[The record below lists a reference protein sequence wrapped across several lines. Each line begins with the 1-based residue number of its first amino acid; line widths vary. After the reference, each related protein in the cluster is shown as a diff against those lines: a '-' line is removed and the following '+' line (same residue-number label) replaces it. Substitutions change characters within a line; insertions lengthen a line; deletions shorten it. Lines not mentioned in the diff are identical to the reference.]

1 MNMDEQQLT
10 YEQFKEDILR
20 WKNTH
25 REEYVRFAR
34 LMTNG
39 DEKQYLAICRA
50 IFRQLPKIKTEWE
63 LCWNDDSAENF
74 ANIDLQ
80 FKENAVPGQIVELY
94 RKQREESSP
103 LPDTPPT
110 TLWGRMKSFFSGKS
124 KDPGITLSAPLVLSW
139 LYYGK
144 SFEAMVGMVDRQMKN
159 PKADKADKMSCSFV
173 IRQII
178 DVSIKS
184 GFRTQT
190 DWDRYFSMNEAIE
203 SGHIGEWALQ
213 SVADDMTG
221 ETEPSKHTG
230 ISQSV
235 TESVNEFTATSDV
248 PKSRGRQ
255 KAKEIPLIDYLDC
268 DNKEAVIG
276 VIWKFISKYDT
287 AAEQALTY
295 YALNE
300 LGLLVGMGSAKEFAA
315 ALIRQFEGMGSMK
328 SESSYRQAIHI
339 LTTTQHVMK
348 DGVNRM
354 CVMLNGDICQTL
366 LAELKAELTGAVN
379 GAIHPPAD
387 KPPEMG

>member
-1 MNMDEQQLT
+1 MT
-10 YEQFKEDILR
+10 YEQFKADILR
-20 WKNTH
+20 WKNAH
-25 REEYVRFAR
+25 REEYSRFAR

-63 LCWNDDSAENF
+63 LCWNDDSTEGF
-74 ANIDLQ
+74 DNIDLQ

-144 SFEAMVGMVDRQMKN
+144 SFEAMVSMVDRQIKN

-184 GFRTQT
+184 GFRTQA

-203 SGHIGEWALQ
+203 EGNVGEWALQ
-213 SVADDMTG
+213 SVAEEMAIDNGNNENTADVVTDTD
-221 ETEPSKHTG
+221 ETPTV
-230 ISQSV
+230 QR
-235 TESVNEFTATSDV
+235 TAGKKKIQERLLAT
-248 PKSRGRQ
+248 
-255 KAKEIPLIDYLDC
+255 YLDC
-268 DNKEAVIG
+268 ENKEAVISC
-276 VIWKFISKYDT
+276 IRNFITVNTS
-287 AAEQALTY
+287 AVHQALPFY
-295 YALNE
+295 VLKD
-300 LGLLVGMGSAKEFAA
+300 LRLVAGMHTAKEYSTGL
-315 ALIRQFEGMGSMK
+315 ALQFPDLLTLK
-328 SESSYRQAIHI
+328 SESAIRQAVGF
-339 LTTTQHVMK
+339 LKTARHVIK
-348 DGVNRM
+348 DGKDQSALLIESDENRE
-354 CVMLNGDICQTL
+354 LFQTL
-366 LAELKAELTGAVN
+366 AGSIRNIIGTDKETDMAE
-379 GAIHPPAD
+379 
-387 KPPEMG
+387 

>member
-1 MNMDEQQLT
+1 
-10 YEQFKEDILR
+10 
-20 WKNTH
+20 
-25 REEYVRFAR
+25 
-34 LMTNG
+34 MT
-39 DEKQYLAICRA
+39 
-50 IFRQLPKIKTEWE
+50 P
-63 LCWNDDSAENF
+63 
-74 ANIDLQ
+74 
-80 FKENAVPGQIVELY
+80 
-94 RKQREESSP
+94 
-103 LPDTPPT
+103 
-110 TLWGRMKSFFSGKS
+110 
-124 KDPGITLSAPLVLSW
+124 
-139 LYYGK
+139 
-144 SFEAMVGMVDRQMKN
+144 
-159 PKADKADKMSCSFV
+159 
-173 IRQII
+173 
-178 DVSIKS
+178 
-184 GFRTQT
+184 
-190 DWDRYFSMNEAIE
+190 
-203 SGHIGEWALQ
+203 
-213 SVADDMTG
+213 
-221 ETEPSKHTG
+221 
-230 ISQSV
+230 
-235 TESVNEFTATSDV
+235 
-248 PKSRGRQ
+248 RGRQ